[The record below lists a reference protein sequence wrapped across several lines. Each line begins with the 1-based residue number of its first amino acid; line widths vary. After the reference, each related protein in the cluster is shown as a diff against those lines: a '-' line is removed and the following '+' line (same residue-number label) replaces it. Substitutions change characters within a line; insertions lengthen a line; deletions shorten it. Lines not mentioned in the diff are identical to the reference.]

1 MLKVSNNPS
10 RLIILGNDVLGINDV
25 YEFGGCMRRG
35 NKGILHFYDK
45 KRDIYFKFECQI
57 GDGAQVSLDS
67 VHFLNDCE
75 SVEINMQA

>member
-1 MLKVSNNPS
+1 
-10 RLIILGNDVLGINDV
+10 
-25 YEFGGCMRRG
+25 MRRG

-57 GDGAQVSLDS
+57 GDGAQVLLDS